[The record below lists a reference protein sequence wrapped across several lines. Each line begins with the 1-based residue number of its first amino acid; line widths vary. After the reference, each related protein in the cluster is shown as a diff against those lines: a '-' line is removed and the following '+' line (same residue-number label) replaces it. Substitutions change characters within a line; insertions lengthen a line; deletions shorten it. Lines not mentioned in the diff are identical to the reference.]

1 MGARIAMIASK
12 GMQPCVVGP
21 PDAGLASPSGQARR
35 AAGAS
40 SRGGYEG
47 DGGDC
52 QCHTGGSDAHHAAE
66 CSHHPNAFAT
76 RLAARYPS
84 LVIELLLFLA
94 GIVGGA
100 LNSLAGGGSFVVFPA
115 LLAAGVPPV
124 VANASNTYAALP
136 GYASG
141 VLGYWK
147 DVVKYRERFVLY
159 AIIAAIFGYAGAE
172 LLLHVSDK
180 QFSYAVPWLILF
192 AVVLFAFGSR
202 INAFVSTLS
211 GRRGARAAG
220 AVLLL
225 AMLAAISVYGGFFN
239 AGLGILLLAFL
250 VLAGIDNIHAANGL
264 KMLISVLIALVAVV
278 RFAINGSIDWY
289 HGSIALVGVTI
300 GSYVA
305 ARLAYR
311 IPTKVIRA
319 LVIVYGAGLTIYFFW
334 KTYWA

>member
-1 MGARIAMIASK
+1 MTI
-12 GMQPCVVGP
+12 
-21 PDAGLASPSGQARR
+21 
-35 AAGAS
+35 
-40 SRGGYEG
+40 
-47 DGGDC
+47 
-52 QCHTGGSDAHHAAE
+52 
-66 CSHHPNAFAT
+66 
-76 RLAARYPS
+76 
-84 LVIELLLFLA
+84 LLLFVA
-94 GIVGGA
+94 GLIGGA

-124 VANASNTYAALP
+124 IANASNTYAALP

-141 VLGYWK
+141 AVGYWK
-147 DVVKYRERFVLY
+147 DVVKHRDRFALY
-159 AIIAAIFGYAGAE
+159 AIIAVIFGYAGAE

-192 AVVLFAFGSR
+192 AVVLFAFGAR
-202 INAFVSTLS
+202 INAFVTARS
-211 GRRGARAAG
+211 GTTRGAKALGAA
-220 AVLLL
+220 LLL
-225 AMLAAISVYGGFFN
+225 GLLAVISVYGGFFN

-264 KMLISVLIALVAVV
+264 KMVISTLIALVAVV

-311 IPTKVIRA
+311 IPTKVIRW
-319 LVIVYGAGLTIYFFW
+319 LVIVYGVALTIYFFW